1 MLNSIG
7 PYDPKN
13 YRTILINNSIQQ
25 RIWQYRDCFRSIVQ
39 GSSVVP
45 RSFVKDIMC
54 KVDGTDSW
62 SDQMVDIICA
72 GAEVEEAKSH
82 RMERPSTGMRSTRFG
97 TNDRSAVVGVILRNL
112 RACAQE
118 AMLESVAAGTSRPI
132 ISIFSPAVRAV
143 VSRGIKL

>member
-1 MLNSIG
+1 
-7 PYDPKN
+7 
-13 YRTILINNSIQQ
+13 
-25 RIWQYRDCFRSIVQ
+25 
-39 GSSVVP
+39 
-45 RSFVKDIMC
+45 MC

-118 AMLESVAAGTSRPI
+118 AMMESVAAGTSRPI